1 MQEVGRKKQTNF
13 MGESTN
19 ERGFGEK
26 QTKILKRRRR
36 IQEIIIVKEELDTTQ
51 KQVNLKN

>member
-1 MQEVGRKKQTNF
+1 MQEVGRKNRQIF
-13 MGESTN
+13 IRESTN

-36 IQEIIIVKEELDTTQ
+36 IQEIIVVKEELDTTQ